1 MRFRTVLLFVFTSLF
16 TIQAQSSG
24 VKLTLGG
31 YTKEIPTISRN
42 GVAYISARELSESLG
57 GQVYFNSAN
66 SKLEIK
72 FIQGVL
78 KLTAKNEFAVYTAKT
93 GSLPRA
99 IQMPLSPVLVHD
111 DLYIAIQFYEDLFSE
126 ASGREIGYNRQL
138 KQILTDAKKTSLAK
152 EEAKEEKKVK
162 EGKEI
167 KESKEVKGNN
177 EASGG
182 KESLSKKEFSERNK
196 SLSETKKAD
205 TLKSKEQ
212 VVKKGNAEENIPE
225 VKTDKET
232 EKQDSK
238 AEDKKLAASK
248 FDVAGLR
255 VESKSNGTLIRL
267 ICRKRITKY
276 SASINN
282 GILCLNLLGVKADQK
297 VFNSAESKGLVKKV
311 SARNISN
318 NSQIE
323 FQLKDGYST
332 YETFQDS
339 PGNDLLITIHNKL
352 LSKAE
357 QNSKLEKWAL
367 RTIVIDP
374 GHGGKD
380 PGAIGVN
387 GTKEK
392 DVNLAIALKLG
403 EIIQENMPEV
413 KVIYTRST
421 DKFVELYKRGKI
433 ANEKNG
439 NLFISV
445 HCNST
450 PAKPTS
456 ANGFEI
462 YLLRPGRTK
471 EAISIAEREN
481 SVIEYEDN
489 PSHYQKLTDE
499 NFILV
504 SMAHS
509 AFMRY
514 SERFSDLL
522 NKHLTGSIGLSSNGI
537 KQAGFY
543 VLVGAS
549 MPSVLVETGFIS
561 NKNDEA
567 YLASKAGQKNIA
579 SAIYKSVQTFKEEY
593 DKNVQM
599 EMDSASR

>member
-57 GQVYFNSAN
+57 GQVYFNPAN

-93 GSLPRA
+93 GSLPRT

-138 KQILTDAKKTSLAK
+138 KQILIDAKKTSLAK

-167 KESKEVKGNN
+167 KESKEVKENN

-182 KESLSKKEFSERNK
+182 KESLSKKEFSEHNK